1 MKIKGEEVEAD
12 VKVKKKELG
21 LLVGYTIKRWR
32 WWKGAKIVMKLI
44 FIMKENKK

>member
-21 LLVGYTIKRWR
+21 LLVGYEEAI
-32 WWKGAKIVMKLI
+32 L
-44 FIMKENKK
+44 